1 MKKKTKSKKKNA
13 TPTNK
18 AHNAKK
24 AKEEK
29 NKMQCLKL
37 CWPKFSYV
45 SSSQYMDLLFSL
57 ALLREYT
64 LHRSQDTFCVCF
76 LFLLFIL
83 LFLFFQKSLSF
94 NSCLYDFH
102 SSYIFMFASY
112 NFLCKRRMV
121 FVCIDEFC
129 FFSTKC
135 ASSSISSF
143 SSFNFVFVLFKV
155 TIHHLD
161 EEFSLELK

>member
-64 LHRSQDTFCVCF
+64 DHKIHFVCAFYFFFSFCYFSFFRNRCLSILVYTISTLHIFLCLLLTISYANVVWCLCVLMNF
-76 LFLLFIL
+76 VFSRRNAHQAQFLL
-83 LFLFFQKSLSF
+83 SL
-94 NSCLYDFH
+94 
-102 SSYIFMFASY
+102 
-112 NFLCKRRMV
+112 V
-121 FVCIDEFC
+121 
-129 FFSTKC
+129 
-135 ASSSISSF
+135 SISS
-143 SSFNFVFVLFKV
+143 LFF
-155 TIHHLD
+155 LR
-161 EEFSLELK
+161 